1 MVKLEGKKGRARV
14 ALLTV
19 TVEEFEVVRTVFG
32 LNTNVE
38 GTPYFVSGARQSPF
52 EVVGRRA
59 PGQTNVI
66 SEKAAGDLIEDFRP
80 EFLILIG
87 TAGSCQARAVRLGD
101 VVVADYVD
109 YSGYWKL
116 VDGRVLLRRNP
127 HDHPSLFLHEGFVE
141 RLRVE
146 EEVWRRH
153 IAVARP
159 VAGQAD
165 LHVGNLVSG
174 DLLLGDITNPAQRYI
189 IDYFDKA
196 IAFEMEGFGVAR
208 AVFQSRR
215 FVYYNPQFL
224 IVRGISDY
232 VDVDPAGNVG
242 TRGLWTNYAVS
253 AATAVAYALVQK
265 MSERRRQTEAGLLRT
280 VRQKVADWVT
290 PDA

>member
-1 MVKLEGKKGRARV
+1 MVKLEGRKGKTRV

-19 TVEEFEVVRTVFG
+19 TIEEFAVVRNVFG
-32 LNTNVE
+32 LNTNFP
-38 GTPYFVSGARQSPF
+38 GTPYFVSATRHGSF

-66 SEKAAGDLIEDFRP
+66 SEKATGDLIEDFRP
-80 EFLILIG
+80 EFLLLIG
-87 TAGSCQARAVRLGD
+87 TAGSCHARGVRLGD
-101 VVVADYVD
+101 VVVADYID

-116 VDGRVLLRRNP
+116 VDGHVLLRRNP

-141 RLRVE
+141 PLRVE
-146 EEVWRRH
+146 EEEWRRH
-153 IAVARP
+153 IAVPRP
-159 VAGQAD
+159 EVGQPA

-174 DLLLGDITNPAQRYI
+174 DLLLGDISNPTQQHI
-189 IDYFDKA
+189 IGYFDKA
-196 IAFEMEGFGVAR
+196 IAFEMEGFGMAR

-224 IVRGISDY
+224 IIRGISDY

-242 TRGLWTNYAVS
+242 TRRLWTDYAVA

-265 MSERRRQTEAGLLRT
+265 LSDRRRQTQGGLLGT
-280 VRQKVADWVT
+280 IRQRLADWVM
-290 PDA
+290 PNA